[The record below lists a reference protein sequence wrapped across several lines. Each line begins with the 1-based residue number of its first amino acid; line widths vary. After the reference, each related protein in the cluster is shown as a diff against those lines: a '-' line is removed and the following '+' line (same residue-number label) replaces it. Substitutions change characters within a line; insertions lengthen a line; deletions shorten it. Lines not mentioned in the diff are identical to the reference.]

1 MNTQHFARG
10 RTSCLAQ
17 TLPFF
22 GLLHPV
28 LLEPDGIDV
37 DEASCVTDHQSAKAV
52 SNQGLGLGTIDSGG
66 EVEGGKQCGF
76 ENILISI
83 GLKSTSE
90 SMEAS
95 SEE

>member
-1 MNTQHFARG
+1 MNTQHFAHG

-17 TLPFF
+17 TLPFL

-37 DEASCVTDHQSAKAV
+37 DEASCVADHQSAKP
-52 SNQGLGLGTIDSGG
+52 SQIRGLGLRTIDSGEEADGG
-66 EVEGGKQCGF
+66 ERCGY
-76 ENILISI
+76 ENILVSI

-90 SMEAS
+90 SIEAS

>member
-1 MNTQHFARG
+1 MNTQHFVRG

-17 TLPFF
+17 TLPFL

-37 DEASCVTDHQSAKAV
+37 DEASCVADHQSAKPSQIRV
-52 SNQGLGLGTIDSGG
+52 WDWGTINSDG
-66 EVEGGKQCGF
+66 EIERGEQCGF
-76 ENILISI
+76 ENILVSI